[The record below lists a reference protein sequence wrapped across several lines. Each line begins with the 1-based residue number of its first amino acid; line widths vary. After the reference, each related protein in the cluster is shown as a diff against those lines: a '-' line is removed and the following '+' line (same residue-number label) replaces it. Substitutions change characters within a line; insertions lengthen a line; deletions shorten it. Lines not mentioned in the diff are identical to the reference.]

1 MRGKLTL
8 LAMAALA
15 QGLGNATYI
24 KPDNSMGSNPFYM
37 PSKSRRV
44 KNKLNRLRKLR

>member
-1 MRGKLTL
+1 MRGQLTY

-15 QGLGNATYI
+15 QGLGSMAQIRPNDT
-24 KPDNSMGSNPFYM
+24 MGSSPFYM

-44 KNKLNRLRKLR
+44 KNKLNRLRKK